1 MIPRNYDPREYDWGW
16 VLATGA
22 VALFVFLMLANYS
35 GTTNTET
42 NTSPT
47 VTSNAPPRIPP
58 STTGSGAQPEQPTPY
73 IHGGPSR

>member
-22 VALFVFLMLANYS
+22 VVLFVFLMLANYS

-47 VTSNAPPRIPP
+47 VTSNAAPRIPA
-58 STTGSGAQPEQPTPY
+58 STTGSGARPEQPTPV